1 MSDRM
6 TRIMT
11 EDGSLRA
18 VAAVTTDLVEE
29 CRRRQDTD
37 PTATVALGRL
47 ATGAAL
53 MGSLLKGEQRLAL
66 MIEGNGPLKKLHAE
80 TDACGQV
87 RASIKEPVSALP
99 LRQGK
104 FDVAAAVGRAGF
116 LHVIKDLGLKEPYR
130 GMVQLQSGEIAEDL
144 AYYLTTSEQVPSTVG
159 LGVYLDPELGVAVA
173 GGFLIQLLPGGDE
186 SLIPLIE
193 ANLAALPATTELLR
207 QGEGPVEILQRI
219 FTGIPFSVKDEIPLS
234 FRCNCSREQVAGMLR
249 SLGEKELREM
259 AAGSE
264 ETTVTCE
271 FCKERYG
278 FTPEEIAAFIP

>member
-6 TRIMT
+6 IRIMT

-80 TDACGQV
+80 TDAYGQV

-144 AYYLTTSEQVPSTVG
+144 AYYLTTSEQVPSTVA
-159 LGVYLDPELGVAVA
+159 LGVYLDPDRGVAAA

-193 ANLAALPATTELLR
+193 ANLAALPATTALLR
-207 QGEGPVEILQRI
+207 QGESPVQILTRI
-219 FTGIPFSVKDEIPLS
+219 FAGIPFSVKDEIPLS

-259 AAGSE
+259 ATGGE
-264 ETTVTCE
+264 ETVVTCE

-278 FTPEEIAAFIP
+278 FTPVEVAEFIP